1 MIGVLIRIF
10 SFLKVLRNMLR
21 SSIPHIVFFF
31 NLWYKEDMYE
41 SGENYLETILMLE
54 QENSIVRSI
63 DVAHRLSVSKP
74 SVSRAMGL
82 LRQDGYI
89 DMADNGPIFLTEK
102 GRAKAMQIYHRH
114 CILTEFLE
122 KITKV
127 PREQAEENA
136 CRIEHILDEDVFQ
149 GIQKYMQEV
158 LS

>member
-1 MIGVLIRIF
+1 
-10 SFLKVLRNMLR
+10 
-21 SSIPHIVFFF
+21 
-31 NLWYKEDMYE
+31 MYE
-41 SGENYLETILMLE
+41 SGENYLEAILMLE

-63 DVAHRLSVSKP
+63 DVAHKLSVSKP

-102 GRAKAMQIYHRH
+102 GREKAMQIYHRH

-149 GIQKYMQEV
+149 GIQKYMKEV